1 MTTRAKKVSR
11 RAAVAMIGSGLGVS
25 NVLVRAQECKP
36 TGEITASEAMDP
48 ETNEPILKALGPCRL
63 MVPLVL
69 AGGGRQKVS
78 EEAKCEARDM
88 LNTVEKLNNAAGI
101 LRENAWIIFGL
112 NAKLAKKL
120 EQDFLSHVKS
130 LK

>member
-11 RAAVAMIGSGLGVS
+11 RAAVAMIGSGLGMS
-25 NVLVRAQECKP
+25 NALVRADQCTP
-36 TGEITASEAMDP
+36 TGKITVGKAMDA
-48 ETNEPILKALGPCRL
+48 ETNEPILKAIGPCRL

-78 EEAKCEARDM
+78 DEAKCEATEM
-88 LNTVEKLNNAAGI
+88 LNAVESLNNTAGI
-101 LRENAWIIFGL
+101 LREYAFVIFGL
-112 NAKLAKKL
+112 NDKLAKKL
-120 EQDFLSHVKS
+120 EQDFQSRVKN